1 MILVGKRI
9 ALCRVTTYYAASGI
23 FYDMA
28 HDHFFPWDLLLLFSL
43 SLHCLMIPGPDTRVQ
58 VTGGASVNDKILQ
71 VISDVFNAPVFTQS
85 VTSNAS
91 SLGGCV
97 RAIKAFKTHSR
108 EDENCSED
116 QV

>member
-1 MILVGKRI
+1 
-9 ALCRVTTYYAASGI
+9 
-23 FYDMA
+23 
-28 HDHFFPWDLLLLFSL
+28 
-43 SLHCLMIPGPDTRVQ
+43 MIPGPDTRVQ

-97 RAIKAFKTHSR
+97 RAIKAFKTNSR